1 METRAN
7 HVWVGAVTLVLLALL
22 AVFIVWLAGLNKGEQ
37 NEYDIFFKQSVSGL
51 AKGSEVSFSGVPSGQ
66 VTEIQLWP
74 KDPEF
79 VRVRVKVD
87 EGTPVLVGTTATI
100 QGSFTGVSTILLDG
114 ARRGAPPLTCEG
126 EGIGK
131 TACPEGVPVIPTKP
145 GGLGELLANAPLLME
160 RLATL
165 TERLTQTLSD
175 ENQKSIQGILA
186 NTNRMTGDLAQ
197 ATPQVERTLAELQ
210 VTLREASET
219 LDQFEKVLGSTDKL
233 LNQEGQNLAAQMRT
247 TLKSADDAAKSL
259 SATLND
265 ARPAARQLSE
275 STLPAAEATLR
286 DLRETS
292 RSLRAVTEKIETQG
306 AGGLIGGQKLPDY
319 KP

>member
-22 AVFIVWLAGLNKGEQ
+22 AAFFIWLAGLNKGEQ
-37 NEYDIFFKQSVSGL
+37 NEYDIFFKQSVDGL
-51 AKGSEVSFSGVPSGQ
+51 AKGSAVSFSGVPSGQ
-66 VTEIQLWP
+66 VTEIVLWD

-87 EGTPVLVGTTATI
+87 ETTPILVGTTATI

-126 EGIGK
+126 DGLGK
-131 TACPEGVPVIPTKP
+131 TACPEGRPVIPTKP
-145 GGLGELLANAPLLME
+145 GGLGELLANAPLLLE

-165 TERLTQTLSD
+165 TERLTQLLSD
-175 ENQKSIQGILA
+175 QNQESIRGILA
-186 NTNRMTGDLAQ
+186 NTERMTGDLAQ
-197 ATPQVERTLAELQ
+197 ATPQVERTMAELQ
-210 VTLREASET
+210 VTLREASEA
-219 LDQFEKVLGSTDKL
+219 LDQFEKVTASTDRL
-233 LNQEGQNLAAQMRT
+233 INQEGQNLAAQLRE
-247 TLKSADDAAKSL
+247 TLNSADSAAKSL
-259 SATLND
+259 SATLDD

-275 STLPAAEATLR
+275 STLPAAEAAMR

-292 RSLRAVTEKIETQG
+292 RALRSVTERIETQG
-306 AGGLIGGQKLPDY
+306 AGGLLGGQKLPDY